1 MVGRSGKIIFKIFQ
15 LGNYLTRGKGLKSKE
30 EYEDTENSKNN
41 VPELSVS
48 LALSKARTEAS
59 VAEKSKTGK
68 D

>member
-1 MVGRSGKIIFKIFQ
+1 
-15 LGNYLTRGKGLKSKE
+15 LTRGKGLKSKE
-30 EYEDTENSKNN
+30 EYEDPENSKNN